1 MYILSETQGQ
11 TCNKFF
17 QYLYYLKLCIHSKQ
31 RLRVQLPDLTIEN
44 FPNLLHSTHIS
55 FPFYSSKISKIIG
68 LKKSL
73 ELSRRFTIL
82 FLNNY
87 CRFILHQ
94 LSLHQLC
101 FVSGKPTWGGTD
113 EDYSTIRPILQNLFE
128 LKKELREPVNS
139 YFSDQDVVTCGIH
152 MRGGD
157 YRNWLNGKY
166 FHEQEVYRQ
175 AADRLVSLLPKCKI
189 RFLMCSNEPIQ
200 HDVFNGL
207 DYFCIEGATASQ
219 DIYALS
225 CCNYIIGTLSS
236 FNAWASLIG
245 GVPLYTILKS
255 DDIATMKLSDF
266 SPVVNYKR
274 KENGW
279 QFPRNGEFFKKLDH
293 PWLYRHSNKEYL
305 LNLDF
310 DS

>member
-17 QYLYYLKLCIHSKQ
+17 QYLYYLKLCISLKE
-31 RLRVQLPDLTIEN
+31 RLRIQLPDLTIED
-44 FPNLLHSTHIS
+44 FPNLLNNPYIS
-55 FPFYSSKISKIIG
+55 FPFYSPLISKIIG
-68 LKKSL
+68 RMNSL
-73 ELSRRFTIL
+73 ELTRRLTVL

-94 LSLHQLC
+94 LSFHRLC

-113 EDYSTIRPILQNLFE
+113 EDYSSIRPILQHLFE
-128 LKKELREPVNS
+128 LRKDLREHVDS
-139 YFSDQDVVTCGIH
+139 YFCNPNIVTCGIH

-157 YRNWLNGKY
+157 YRKWLNGKY
-166 FHEQEVYRQ
+166 FYEQTVYRQ
-175 AADRLVSLLPKCKI
+175 AADRLSILLPNSKI
-189 RFLMCSNEPIQ
+189 RFLICSNEPI
-200 HDVFNGL
+200 DNKVFEGI
-207 DYFCIEGATASQ
+207 DYFSIDGATASQ

-225 CCNYIIGTLSS
+225 QCNYMIGTLSS

-245 GVPLYTILKS
+245 QVPLYTVLRS
-255 DDIATMKLSDF
+255 DEVSSLKLSDF
-266 SPVVNYKR
+266 SPVVNYNR

-279 QFPRNGEFFKKLDH
+279 KFPRNGDFYQRLAH

-305 LNLDF
+305 IKLNF
-310 DS
+310 DL